1 MSEAVQIVLENREGS
16 GSAYW
21 GRLRKEGFL
30 PAVVYGPALE
40 QTYSVKVETKTMLP
54 YLMSDDVKKTVFAA
68 KLPNGEVKNCVIKSA
83 TKNYATDRLLH
94 IDFYCA
100 NE

>member
-1 MSEAVQIVLENREGS
+1 
-16 GSAYW
+16 
-21 GRLRKEGFL
+21 
-30 PAVVYGPALE
+30 
-40 QTYSVKVETKTMLP
+40 MLP